1 MLLFY
6 IYNTNR
12 KYMREFDFKLNDAIE
27 MHFVENQMILKVND
41 SVSIFDVNDTV
52 FTMRRNINAIKE
64 ICEKN
69 NISDNNKINI
79 KVVMLAYILGQ
90 ENEVINTINN

>member
-1 MLLFY
+1 
-6 IYNTNR
+6 
-12 KYMREFDFKLNDAIE
+12 MREFDFKLNDAIE

-52 FTMRRNINAIKE
+52 FTMRRNIKAIKK

-69 NISDNNKINI
+69 NISDNNKVNI
-79 KVVMLAYILGQ
+79 KAVMLAYILGQ